1 MVQLLIGW
9 LLVRFVFRQCG
20 DVAVA
25 AAAAA
30 VVVVVVVVAVVVVM
44 IVVVVVVVVAAAAAS
59 VAPKGKMWD
68 GTRPKGGSFKR
79 SKSRQSATSRVLL
92 LSTG

>member
-1 MVQLLIGW
+1 MLVQFLIGW
-9 LLVRFVFRQCG
+9 LLVRFVFRKCG

-30 VVVVVVVVAVVVVM
+30 
-44 IVVVVVVVVAAAAAS
+44 AAAATA
-59 VAPKGKMWD
+59 VAPKGNMWD

-79 SKSRQSATSRVLL
+79 SK
-92 LSTG
+92 G

>member
-1 MVQLLIGW
+1 MAGLEGLLVQFLIGW
-9 LLVRFVFRQCG
+9 LLVRFVFRKCG

-30 VVVVVVVVAVVVVM
+30 
-44 IVVVVVVVVAAAAAS
+44 AAA

-68 GTRPKGGSFKR
+68 GTRPKGGSFRRGKG
-79 SKSRQSATSRVLL
+79 RQSATSRVFL